1 VYLNSCQALH
11 LILVSLTLST
21 ITIITVFLVPV
32 VGPIGFCFSLAT
44 HISKRTNSSQPL
56 SILLTYI
63 KNWGVG
69 VWDELIDYER
79 VANSSS
85 DTQKS
90 GVIFIHKN
98 PGTRFFFER

>member
-1 VYLNSCQALH
+1 MYLNSCQALH

-32 VGPIGFCFSLAT
+32 VGPIFLFF
-44 HISKRTNSSQPL
+44 RF
-56 SILLTYI
+56 LTYC
-63 KNWGVG
+63 KRLSASFTSVDLQENWGGG